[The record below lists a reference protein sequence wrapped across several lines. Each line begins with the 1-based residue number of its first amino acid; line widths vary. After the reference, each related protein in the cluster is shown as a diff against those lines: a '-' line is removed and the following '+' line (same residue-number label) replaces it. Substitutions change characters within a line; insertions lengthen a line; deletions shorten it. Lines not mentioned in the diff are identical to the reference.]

1 MKMKTWQA
9 VTVLV
14 LALVAILIIASVKH
28 MPKQEPIIIN
38 STGGQIAPM
47 NETISPS
54 ITAPKSNDQTPAE
67 VTPVVKQQSKADV
80 TEGYATLIDY
90 HTTVMKR
97 LFDVNTKSKEPN
109 FTMAKLNAEKQ
120 AYIDHVLPTILAMC
134 DDQSATAEH
143 EFCVA
148 TVNEAGVR
156 AALNK

>member
-1 MKMKTWQA
+1 MKTWQA

-28 MPKQEPIIIN
+28 MPKQGPIIIN

-54 ITAPKSNDQTPAE
+54 ITAPKSNEQTPAE
-67 VTPVVKQQSKADV
+67 VKPVVKQQSKAEI

-97 LFDVNTKSKEPN
+97 LFDINAKSKEPN
-109 FTMAKLNAEKQ
+109 FSMTVYNKEKQ
-120 AYIDHVLPTILAMC
+120 AYIDRVLPTILVMC
-134 DDQSATAEH
+134 DDETAQAEH